1 MNYPIVIYPC
11 DEGGYVA
18 EISALK
24 GCLAQ
29 GETLPDT
36 LAALAIVT
44 ELWLETAKKYGQL
57 LPDVEGKN
65 PKLYCF
71 LSINVEGLKKNE
83 RLLTTGSG

>member
-18 EISALK
+18 EMPALK

-36 LAALAIVT
+36 LAELAIVT
-44 ELWLETAKKYGQL
+44 ELWLET
-57 LPDVEGKN
+57 GKN
-65 PKLYCF
+65 LKMRYNRNECKL
-71 LSINVEGLKKNE
+71 
-83 RLLTTGSG
+83 